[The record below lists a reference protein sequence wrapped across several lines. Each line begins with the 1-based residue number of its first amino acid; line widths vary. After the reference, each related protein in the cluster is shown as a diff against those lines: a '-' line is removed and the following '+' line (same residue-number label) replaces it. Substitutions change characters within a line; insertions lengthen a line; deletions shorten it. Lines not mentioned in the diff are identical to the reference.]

1 MRWELVGYVDSLFIY
16 VFEVFFFAHPV
27 FVLFVC
33 CFFELFQTTQALLPI
48 GLVGICEMVWLLVY
62 WFPWIHVK
70 HLRRNMK
77 STAVALLYF
86 LYPDLCTQC
95 LAMFSCTNVCGQG
108 NGFLTVDLDEPC
120 YVGRHQTYVLSVAVP
135 MLLVYVFGLPL
146 MAYFSIKSIGNRARK
161 KGLVMSGKSG
171 VDFEVGVFGFG
182 FLGWFFF
189 FPFQCKA
196 TLTVNLFHGTP
207 FRNDRGSF
215 CLWFVL
221 FYV

>member
-1 MRWELVGYVDSLFIY
+1 LF
-16 VFEVFFFAHPV
+16 
-27 FVLFVC
+27 LFVV
-33 CFFELFQTTQALLPI
+33 FLKLFQTTQALLPI

-161 KGLVMSGKSG
+161 KGLVMSGKLG
-171 VDFEVGVFGFG
+171 VDFGVGVFGVGVFGF
-182 FLGWFFF
+182 LGCF
-189 FPFQCKA
+189 FQCKGHTNVYLFSWHTG
-196 TLTVNLFHGTP
+196 TL